1 MKVVLDR
8 RIKMSEFT
16 VGDWII
22 DGKKLCDSM
31 EDCDRGLHQ
40 GMSLDEIKAKKVYG
54 ETAIP
59 AGHYKIKMTYSPKY
73 KRMMP
78 QVMDVPGFTG
88 IRVHSG
94 NSSKDSLG
102 CILLGEH
109 KPPRLNCTEKGRY
122 DRERGWIDPI
132 KFTDKELR
140 EMNWVS
146 NSRANVQLFEQL
158 LIKAGG
164 ECDLEV
170 KS

>member
-40 GMSLDEIKAKKVYG
+40 GMSLDEIKKKKVYG

-73 KRMMP
+73 KRAMP
-78 QVMDVPGFTG
+78 HVMNVKGFSG
-88 IRVHSG
+88 IRIHSG
-94 NSSKDSLG
+94 NTAKDSLG
-102 CILLGEH
+102 CILLG
-109 KPPRLNCTEKGRY
+109 KNDKV
-122 DRERGWIDPI
+122 GWI
-132 KFTDKELR
+132 
-140 EMNWVS
+140 S
-146 NSRANVQLFEQL
+146 NSRATCAEFERR
-158 LIKAGG
+158 LIAAGG
-164 ECDLEV
+164 TCELEIR
-170 KS
+170 